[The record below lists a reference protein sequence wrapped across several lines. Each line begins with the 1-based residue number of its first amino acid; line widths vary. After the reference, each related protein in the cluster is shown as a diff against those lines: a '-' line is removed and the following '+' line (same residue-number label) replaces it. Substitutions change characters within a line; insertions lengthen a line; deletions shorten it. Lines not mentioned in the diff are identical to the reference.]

1 MKLPFFK
8 TEFDTQVGKGIG
20 LMLLACGLLT
30 ANDALMK
37 ALVENL
43 PVGQVIGIRGIFAL
57 TAVLLMAPWVG
68 GFSKLRANK
77 KSSVVLCSGLL
88 LFNIVVFP
96 LCLPYM
102 AFADAIILAYTSPIW
117 VVALAPLLIKERTRW
132 QQWIAVVIGFGGA
145 CLVIKPTADAVH
157 WAVLIPLVVAFVV
170 GLRDIV
176 TRKIAA
182 SESALSIVAYTNVFS
197 IIVGLLSIFLGWKAL
212 TGTQFAQLAVSGLFF
227 SVAQILMVEAFRR
240 VEATVLSTFK
250 YSSILFAALFGFL
263 FWGEFLDFLALGG
276 ATLIIIS
283 GLVIVRYRHKPMP
296 TIADVM
302 PRAVRSSD

>member
-1 MKLPFFK
+1 MKLPFLNTK
-8 TEFDTQVGKGIG
+8 FDTQVGKGIG
-20 LMLLACGLLT
+20 LMLLGCGLLT

-37 ALVENL
+37 ALVTNL
-43 PVGQVIGIRGIFAL
+43 PVGQVIGLRGIFAMSV
-57 TAVLLMAPWVG
+57 VLLLAPRLG
-68 GFSKLRANK
+68 GFSKLRANNFRN
-77 KSSVVLCSGLL
+77 VVFCSGLL
-88 LFNIVVFP
+88 LFNIIVFP
-96 LCLPYM
+96 LCLRYM

-117 VVALAPLLIKERTRW
+117 VVALAPLLIKEKTRW

-145 CLVIKPTADAVH
+145 CLVIKPVGGVIH

-182 SESALSIVAYTNVFS
+182 SESALSIVAFTNFFS

-212 TGTQFAQLAVSGLFF
+212 NGTQLGQLVVSGFFF
-227 SVAQILMVEAFRR
+227 SVAQILMVEAFRL

-263 FWGEFLDFLALGG
+263 FWGEVLDVLALAG
-276 ATLIIIS
+276 AIFIIIS
-283 GLVIVRYRHKPMP
+283 GLVIVRYRHKPIP